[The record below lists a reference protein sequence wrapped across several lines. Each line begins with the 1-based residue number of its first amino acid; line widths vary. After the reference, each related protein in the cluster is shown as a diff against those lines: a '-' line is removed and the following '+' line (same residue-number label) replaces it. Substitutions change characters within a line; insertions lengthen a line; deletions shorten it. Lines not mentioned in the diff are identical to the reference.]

1 MPLIHGEQKEREHD
15 DNHAERGG
23 AVAGRASEQK
33 EKRYS
38 DECRRSETYKLP
50 FGKPKQHFGF
60 YFRQI
65 LWNGYIRQFIT
76 SKRKEDAVAPSNS
89 IMQLLFCIHE
99 IHSKY
104 QLEFADFLVPTPTV
118 AFLPFSE
125 CLTLLQ

>member
-38 DECRRSETYKLP
+38 E
-50 FGKPKQHFGF
+50 HFGF

-65 LWNGYIRQFIT
+65 LWNGYIRQFI
-76 SKRKEDAVAPSNS
+76 KP
-89 IMQLLFCIHE
+89 
-99 IHSKY
+99 
-104 QLEFADFLVPTPTV
+104 P
-118 AFLPFSE
+118 
-125 CLTLLQ
+125 

>member
-1 MPLIHGEQKEREHD
+1 MPFIHGKQKEREHD

-23 AVAGRASEQK
+23 TVAGRASEQK

-65 LWNGYIRQFIT
+65 LWNGYIRQFI
-76 SKRKEDAVAPSNS
+76 KP
-89 IMQLLFCIHE
+89 
-99 IHSKY
+99 
-104 QLEFADFLVPTPTV
+104 P
-118 AFLPFSE
+118 
-125 CLTLLQ
+125 